1 MKDGRAFTSVG
12 KAATGKEAEAVLTI
26 TKTKESSLLEGVFAE
41 GAKEA
46 QMFVGTAND
55 TGAEGTKA
63 LNYAAGVEKAGT
75 QLATPTGVEAA
86 VAINYIKAGEVLGD
100 ATLKTNVL
108 TLGMNYG
115 ALNVPGNVTAA
126 NIQLWKNA
134 VAIMTGAKELT
145 IEDLPNA
152 LNAPVVLNKVFA
164 NNGVVYVNAAEA
176 AVINVYSMTGSLV
189 KSVEVKEGLNSIN
202 GLSAG
207 QVYMI
212 RCNDEVSKVIL

>member
-1 MKDGRAFTSVG
+1 
-12 KAATGKEAEAVLTI
+12 
-26 TKTKESSLLEGVFAE
+26 
-41 GAKEA
+41 
-46 QMFVGTAND
+46 
-55 TGAEGTKA
+55 
-63 LNYAAGVEKAGT
+63 
-75 QLATPTGVEAA
+75 
-86 VAINYIKAGEVLGD
+86 
-100 ATLKTNVL
+100 
-108 TLGMNYG
+108 MNYG
-115 ALNVPGNVTAA
+115 ALNVPGNVTEA

-134 VAIMTGAKELT
+134 VKVMLNGDIT

>member
-1 MKDGRAFTSVG
+1 
-12 KAATGKEAEAVLTI
+12 
-26 TKTKESSLLEGVFAE
+26 
-41 GAKEA
+41 
-46 QMFVGTAND
+46 
-55 TGAEGTKA
+55 
-63 LNYAAGVEKAGT
+63 
-75 QLATPTGVEAA
+75 
-86 VAINYIKAGEVLGD
+86 
-100 ATLKTNVL
+100 
-108 TLGMNYG
+108 MNYG
-115 ALNVPGNVTAA
+115 ALNVPGNVTDA

-176 AVINVYSMTGSLV
+176 AVISVYSMTGSLV

>member
-1 MKDGRAFTSVG
+1 
-12 KAATGKEAEAVLTI
+12 
-26 TKTKESSLLEGVFAE
+26 TKTKESNLFEGVFAE

-46 QMFVGTAND
+46 AMFVGTTND
-55 TGAEGTKA
+55 TGAEGVKA
-63 LNYAAGVEKAGT
+63 LNYAAGVENAGT
-75 QLATPTGVEAA
+75 QLAIPTGVADA
-86 VAINYIKAGEVLGD
+86 SVAINYIKAGEVLGD

-115 ALNVPGNVTAA
+115 AINKPGNVTAA